1 MTKSSAPS
9 GQNSTVIELAPDH
22 KFGLPIENPVMLA
35 GGMIGYGEAVPAG
48 AHLDRLGAVVIGPF
62 MRNSRPGMDPPRLA
76 DTNGGFV
83 LNSGLQNRGVKA
95 ARRRFGKLWP
105 KLGCPVIAQVAD
117 SVPRMAGRVAEQLTS
132 AQGLSGLELL
142 LPQHATPDVV
152 RELIRQAI
160 QNSDLP
166 VLAKVPLGGA
176 ASLAPVAVE
185 AGASALVVA
194 QPPSG
199 SGFARNAG
207 LDSVSISGSIHGP
220 LTFPSMLAVLDVIR
234 SLDLPCSLIAC
245 GGIHTL
251 QQARQALAAGAD
263 AIQIDSAF
271 WVEPSLPA
279 RLAVGLTRRREWSA
293 Y

>member
-1 MTKSSAPS
+1 M
-9 GQNSTVIELAPDH
+9 IELASDH
-22 KFGLPIENPVMLA
+22 KFGLPIENPVILA

-48 AHLDRLGAVVIGPF
+48 AHLDRLGAVVVGPF

-76 DTNGGFV
+76 ETNGGFV

-95 ARRRFGKLWP
+95 ARRHFGKLWP
-105 KLGCPVIAQVAD
+105 RLGCPVIAQVAD
-117 SVPRMAGRVAEQLTS
+117 SAPRMAGRVVEQLTS

-160 QNSDLP
+160 YHSDLP
-166 VLAKVPLGGA
+166 VLAKLPLEGA
-176 ASLAPVAVE
+176 AALAPVAVE
-185 AGASALVVA
+185 AGASVLVMA
-194 QPPSG
+194 QPPFG
-199 SGFARNAG
+199 MGYARGVHAPAG
-207 LDSVSISGSIHGP
+207 DTDPVSISGAIYGP
-220 LTFPSMLAVLDVIR
+220 LVFPSTMAVLEVVR
-234 SLDLPCSLIAC
+234 NLDLPCSLIVC

-251 QQARQALAAGAD
+251 EQARQALVAGAD

-279 RLAVGLTRRREWSA
+279 RLAVGLMGQ
-293 Y
+293 

>member
-1 MTKSSAPS
+1 M
-9 GQNSTVIELAPDH
+9 IELAPDH
-22 KFGLPIENPVMLA
+22 KFGLPIENPVMVA

-48 AHLDRLGAVVIGPF
+48 AHLERLGAAVIGPF
-62 MRNSRPGMDPPRLA
+62 MNNSRRGTDPPRLA
-76 DTNGGFV
+76 ETNSGFV

-117 SVPRMAGRVAEQLTS
+117 SVPRMAGRVAQQLTS

-160 QNSDLP
+160 YNSDLP
-166 VLAKVPLGGA
+166 VLVKLPLEGA
-176 ASLAPVAVE
+176 ATLAPVAVE
-185 AGASALVVA
+185 AGASALVIA
-194 QPPSG
+194 QPPPG
-199 SGFARNAG
+199 SGFARNANVHLAPING
-207 LDSVSISGSIHGP
+207 TVFGP
-220 LTFPSMLAVLDVIR
+220 LTFPLMLTVFDVVR
-234 SLDLPCSLIAC
+234 NLDLPCALIAC

-271 WVEPSLPA
+271 WVEPALPA
-279 RLAVGLTRRREWSA
+279 RLALGLTE
-293 Y
+293 